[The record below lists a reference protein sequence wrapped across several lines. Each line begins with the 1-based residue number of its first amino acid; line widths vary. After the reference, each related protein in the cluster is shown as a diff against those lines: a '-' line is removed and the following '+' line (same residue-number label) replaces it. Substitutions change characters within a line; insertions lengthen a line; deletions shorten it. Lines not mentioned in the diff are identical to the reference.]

1 MEDNNTSDSKNK
13 KLDKDYVVNHL
24 VSCFTNANKE
34 MADAM
39 DEKVPAEELNARVKV
54 YLGDVFRK
62 CNVDFKNPTK
72 EGIKKAMNECKNNI
86 INTLGEEKGN
96 ELVNKYY
103 PEMNSVVERMEDG
116 TDSSEEKD

>member
-1 MEDNNTSDSKNK
+1 MEDKINNSSESK

-34 MADAM
+34 MSDALN
-39 DEKVPAEELNARVKV
+39 EKVPDDELNARVKI

-72 EGIKKAMNECKNNI
+72 GGIKKAMEECKSNI
-86 INTLGEEKGN
+86 INTLGEERGT

-103 PEMNSVVERMEDG
+103 PEMDSVVERMKDN
-116 TDSSEEKD
+116 DSDPEEKE